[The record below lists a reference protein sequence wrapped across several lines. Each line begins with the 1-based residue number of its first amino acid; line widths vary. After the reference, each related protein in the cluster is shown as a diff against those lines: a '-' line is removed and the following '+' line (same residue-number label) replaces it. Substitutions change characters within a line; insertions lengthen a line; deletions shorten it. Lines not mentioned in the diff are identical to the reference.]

1 MVGIRGGVGWRGG
14 RRGVNFFFFFC
25 ETVESL
31 GRDKESRWSWKFD
44 RDKRRGR
51 KSKHTGGL
59 QQTNSPI
66 DKSPDVCSIYSAY
79 EKRHNGGRQ
88 SDTKRERKKKLHSS
102 HVWALEGS
110 VCEYEASAT
119 GSSPPRQ
126 KNQKHTK
133 KIPFSSADGHTSATL
148 ARFSMNHICN
158 SPLIAPVCLI
168 LNAAHVPLLTALNKW
183 SQTWQ
188 CSDTD
193 MT

>member
-88 SDTKRERKKKLHSS
+88 SDTKRERKKKAS
-102 HVWALEGS
+102 LESCVSTWGIGLWIWGI
-110 VCEYEASAT
+110 CDRLI
-119 GSSPPRQ
+119 PPRQ